1 MAETEGEKESKAQR
15 AAGVGRMLNDE
26 APPEEPA
33 VNDPGGSTPVG
44 GAESVGESIGRSG
57 EDIAGDDG
65 KEAGRIDTGVDSET
79 GRPTGTSVPRD
90 GTGVDP

>member
-15 AAGVGRMLNDE
+15 AGGVKRMLSDE
-26 APPEEPA
+26 APPQEPPE
-33 VNDPGGSTPVG
+33 NEPGGSHPVG

-57 EDIAGDDG
+57 EDIAADDG
-65 KEAGRIDTGVDSET
+65 KEPGRVDTGEDSET

-90 GTGVDP
+90 GTAVDP